1 MKNLSV
7 LVPFY
12 NEEATLELSINRLI
26 DCNIA
31 EKIILI
37 NDCSTDNS
45 LEIANNLVKKYE
57 FLELISCKENVGKG
71 GAVKNALSYVD
82 SDFLIIHDADLE
94 YDPKDITKLLKKANE
109 QKSKSL
115 IILGSRFID
124 NVKRN
129 NIYLRTYIANKFLS
143 FLFSVTNKKKVT
155 DIATC
160 YKLLPKAIYKNISLE
175 KNGFDFEVEILS
187 KSLKLADSH
196 FEIPISYNG
205 RSYSEGKKIKFT
217 DGVKYIIC
225 ILKFK
230 V

>member
-109 QKSKSL
+109 QKSK
-115 IILGSRFID
+115 
-124 NVKRN
+124 V
-129 NIYLRTYIANKFLS
+129 
-143 FLFSVTNKKKVT
+143 
-155 DIATC
+155 
-160 YKLLPKAIYKNISLE
+160 
-175 KNGFDFEVEILS
+175 
-187 KSLKLADSH
+187 
-196 FEIPISYNG
+196 
-205 RSYSEGKKIKFT
+205 
-217 DGVKYIIC
+217 
-225 ILKFK
+225 
-230 V
+230 